1 MAQNESFAFFLDA
14 LNSRMAAVKSA
25 LRNAVQSLLNHSQQ
39 ERTRSLQAL
48 QRELELLRDFLAPAQ
63 RPGWLS
69 TAITQVSRAIPHANS
84 DNEQSFY
91 QISSELCP
99 VIMSHEWNF
108 GPSTGDQGFDFD
120 PIYDQHR
127 KDCRIPELF
136 DSLIEAVEA
145 LLNDPA
151 MDSRKAEKELQRL
164 IATLKKAKRG
174 SSFIQTVLSLN
185 FATAWLKHSYTEYSE
200 KGPLGPA
207 VKAFRKAL
215 VETQTAMEE
224 VSTRVQTDVNK
235 ALQADVQA
243 LPVPTWPRITMRDEI
258 EGSE

>member
-1 MAQNESFAFFLDA
+1 MAQNESLRFFVDA
-14 LNSRMAAVKSA
+14 LNSRMAAVKTA
-25 LRNAVQSLLNHSQQ
+25 LREAIQSLLNTSSQHR
-39 ERTRSLQAL
+39 RTHLQAL
-48 QRELELLRDFLAPAQ
+48 LRDLELLRDFLAPGQHPA
-63 RPGWLS
+63 WLQP
-69 TAITQVSRAIPHANS
+69 TIAVVKQAVANADS
-84 DNEQSFY
+84 NNEQSFY
-91 QISSELCP
+91 TLASELGP
-99 VIMSHEWNF
+99 TIMHHEWRFETTDN
-108 GPSTGDQGFDFD
+108 DAGFDFD
-120 PIYDQHR
+120 PIYDHHR
-127 KDCRIPELF
+127 KECRIPELF

-185 FATAWLKHSYTEYSE
+185 FATAWLNHSYTEYSE

-215 VETQTAMEE
+215 AETQNAVEE
-224 VSTRVQTDVNK
+224 VSIRVQTDVNK

-243 LPVPTWPRITMRDEI
+243 LPVPTWPKITMRDEI